1 MESRCAGL
9 SLLRAFRDRCCCRR
23 LLLLLRVVRSPVAGR
38 QIPNLPLPLAAAPRF
53 SGAVDLVPLR
63 CKLGGLAS
71 LQKAICLDSLG
82 RNAEA
87 YPIYVSI
94 QSHTAPGV
102 SKAARR
108 LLFGFK
114 ASEFLKVETM
124 TFAPGSQAWKA
135 YFDRIPSSSWT
146 AAIYT
151 ATDSVDEED
160 DRSARSA
167 GLVAAAVMLLP
178 LALVA
183 FRVLT
188 K

>member
-1 MESRCAGL
+1 M
-9 SLLRAFRDRCCCRR
+9 
-23 LLLLLRVVRSPVAGR
+23 
-38 QIPNLPLPLAAAPRF
+38 
-53 SGAVDLVPLR
+53 DLVPLR

-87 YPIYVSI
+87 YPVYVSI

-108 LLFGFK
+108 MLFGFR
-114 ASEFLKVETM
+114 AAENLKVDTM

-135 YFDRIPSSSWT
+135 YFDRIPTSSWQS
-146 AAIYT
+146 AIYT
-151 ATDSVDEED
+151 ATDSGDEED
-160 DRSARSA
+160 ARTARTA
-167 GLVAAAVMLLP
+167 GLLAAAVVLTP

-183 FRVLT
+183 LRVLT